1 MQARFF
7 GIVLLALA
15 ACQGALCASLQ
26 AQGPDELSTRDR
38 IYSEEQAQEGR
49 DLFETECSLC
59 HAPTEFSG
67 RIFQTSWSSRPLGAF
82 FSQIRG
88 YMPLDNPGSLT
99 PEQYAA
105 VVAYV
110 LELNGYPTGEE
121 ALPHDPEVL
130 SEIRFVPAPDDGP
143 QGGR

>member
-1 MQARFF
+1 MQVRFF
-7 GIVLLALA
+7 GTVLLA

-26 AQGPDELSTRDR
+26 AQSPDAPTTRDR

-67 RIFQTSWSSRPLGAF
+67 RIFQTSWGSRPLGAF

-88 YMPLDNPGSLT
+88 NMPLDNPGSLT

-110 LELNGYPTGEE
+110 LQLNGYPTGEE
-121 ALPHDPEVL
+121 ELPHDPEVL
-130 SEIRFVPAPDDGP
+130 SDIRFVPVSDDEPG
-143 QGGR
+143 GGR